1 MRATCGAS
9 LEDNAR
15 APAANQHVAPGSEL
29 EHFLGRIAR
38 QALAADL
45 PALAQRGAAFETVVN
60 GAFPHVHVLGEVV
73 LDELVQN
80 HRQSQPRGYGSCN
93 LPAAGPH
100 FPRHCDDRHD
110 VLLWFIRSTSFAS
123 SVARRRMAA
132 TAVAISQSNDD
143 RATVWKAACR
153 NGT

>member
-1 MRATCGAS
+1 M
-9 LEDNAR
+9 
-15 APAANQHVAPGSEL
+15 
-29 EHFLGRIAR
+29 
-38 QALAADL
+38 
-45 PALAQRGAAFETVVN
+45 N
-60 GAFPHVHVLGEVV
+60 GAFAHMHVLGEIM

-80 HRQSQPRGYGSCN
+80 HRQPELRGDGSGN

-123 SVARRRMAA
+123 SMARRRMAA
-132 TAVAISQSNDD
+132 TAVAISQSDAD
-143 RATVWKAACR
+143 SATVWNAVCR